1 MAVLTQ
7 EPVLRRRRRLR
18 LRCNLLV
25 ICLALLAALTPKA
38 TAQTSVSSEYQV
50 KAVFLFNFAQFVDWP
65 ARSFLNPDAPLVI
78 GILGENPFGSYL
90 DDLVRGEKV
99 GTRPLVVRRVQRP
112 EEILE
117 THILFVG
124 RSATSEFVKIFG
136 QIKGHSI
143 LSVSDADNFNRLGG
157 IVRLATEAGKI
168 RLKISIEAA
177 KAAEL
182 TISSKILRPSTIVPE
197 EKN

>member
-117 THILFVG
+117 THILF
-124 RSATSEFVKIFG
+124 G